1 MRKLDALFVH
11 PNSAKKVYQELA
23 EEHSGIEPPIW
34 AAMLAN
40 HCRTRNFGVNILDTE
55 AERLLPAEAA
65 RIIVDINPRVV
76 CIVVYGQQPSASSQ
90 NMEGAVDLSEEIKRL
105 DPTLKILFVGAHVSA
120 FPDEVLRDE
129 PSIDFVCQNEGVYTI
144 SNLLSVSDIENIQY
158 LSKVPGLGYRD
169 LDGNIILNK
178 ISKIV
183 SKKDLE
189 TDLPGMAWD
198 LLPDP
203 SKYRTAGWHAWPNNT
218 EKTPFAALYTSLGCP
233 YKCSFCMINII
244 NRTKKGSHIAS
255 ADSNTFRFWDPNFII
270 KQFDQIAQMGIKN
283 VKIAD
288 ELFVLNPRHF
298 MKICELIIERGYDFN
313 IWAYSRIDTC
323 KPEYLDTLK
332 KAGVNWLGLGIE
344 NPNTVLRKEVHKDG
358 FKEVRIDDIMQYMRD
373 AGIGIGA
380 NYIFGL
386 PMDTEET
393 MKETFDFAMSN
404 LTEMANFYSAM
415 AYPGSPLHLLA
426 RQKGWKLPDR
436 YVGYSQHSY
445 HTMNLPNSNLSAQQI
460 LKFRDEAWMKYH
472 TNPNYLNLL
481 KEKFGTAA
489 KKNVED
495 STKIILKRKIL
506 GD

>member
-1 MRKLDALFVH
+1 M
-11 PNSAKKVYQELA
+11 
-23 EEHSGIEPPIW
+23 
-34 AAMLAN
+34 
-40 HCRTRNFGVNILDTE
+40 
-55 AERLLPAEAA
+55 
-65 RIIVDINPRVV
+65 
-76 CIVVYGQQPSASSQ
+76 
-90 NMEGAVDLSEEIKRL
+90 
-105 DPTLKILFVGAHVSA
+105 
-120 FPDEVLRDE
+120 
-129 PSIDFVCQNEGVYTI
+129 
-144 SNLLSVSDIENIQY
+144 
-158 LSKVPGLGYRD
+158 
-169 LDGNIILNK
+169 
-178 ISKIV
+178 
-183 SKKDLE
+183 
-189 TDLPGMAWD
+189 
-198 LLPDP
+198 
-203 SKYRTAGWHAWPNNT
+203 
-218 EKTPFAALYTSLGCP
+218 
-233 YKCSFCMINII
+233 
-244 NRTKKGSHIAS
+244 
-255 ADSNTFRFWDPNFII
+255 
-270 KQFDQIAQMGIKN
+270 
-283 VKIAD
+283 
-288 ELFVLNPRHF
+288 
-298 MKICELIIERGYDFN
+298 
-313 IWAYSRIDTC
+313 
-323 KPEYLDTLK
+323 DTLK

-358 FKEVRIDDIMQYMRD
+358 FKEVRIDGIMQYMRD